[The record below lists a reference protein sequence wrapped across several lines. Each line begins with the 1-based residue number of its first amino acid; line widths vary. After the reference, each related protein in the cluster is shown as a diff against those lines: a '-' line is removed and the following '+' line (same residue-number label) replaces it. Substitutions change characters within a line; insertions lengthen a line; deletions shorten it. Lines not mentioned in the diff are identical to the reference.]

1 MSAKEFVTLG
11 IGASPGGIKSFILLG
26 LVSAGPSLQLDS
38 SHTWS
43 FTIDGVDVTDYVDPS
58 TVAMTDAEGAEVD
71 TLYLELV
78 DPSGL
83 LSLSDWQEII
93 WIIDPGTADE
103 IVWFGG
109 FVISPRSTTFS
120 GGQGYVWQL
129 KCEGYATLLA
139 RLPAGLRTWVDSYP
153 GAIVEDLLDQAGLTS
168 QDTEQGTLSY
178 VGNDTTTAVLKDTTQ
193 VWTDWSTIAGNA
205 AGYAAVVTNSDGT
218 VSWGYLGE
226 ETETAGEIEV
236 YTDLALTTR
245 GWNGVLPIAGSKT
258 ALSYHVRRGEL
269 FSGHRPINT
278 THVQTGDNALL
289 SFGTTADETVAQV
302 LARLA
307 KQLGWVWRVSAEAEL
322 YFGEAA
328 TNDPAPFNVSDG
340 ANATYVAGGYFPA
353 RADTFALSLA
363 NGMEISNR
371 VLIHGGAKASDET
384 QETFV
389 ADGVTRIYQLEHRNL
404 IDITVLVNGVVVAD
418 GTVWWNTFDD
428 RIVLVNYAEGW
439 IWFVEDF
446 LQNDDGI
453 TVIYRY
459 WIRLEYEQRDE
470 NSIIQRRQ
478 VFTYE
483 LTDPSITSE
492 ERAEEV
498 ATQYLADYGGGQ
510 RTGSFEVWRLGLRA
524 GQDVKLKFPGYG
536 INEGYTIRKLDCR
549 IDGSNTGLVVYV
561 EFGSRQMQ
569 LSQAVAGSGALTDDL
584 LRVGQ
589 IGPATNN
596 MSSSIAKPFSTDA
609 SLAKQYTALV
619 DGSSNDAELTLPA
632 AITRTGQS
640 ILVVRIDTSAYAVTI
655 VPAFG
660 ETINGGSSLS
670 VPHTGYAAVLCYS
683 DGLEWYGLELG
694 FQAGDLALGGIR
706 HRVAVKSSSYTLTSD
721 DHTLA
726 FSSTATATLPLAAGS
741 GQTYRI
747 IARPGVTVTIAPDG
761 SDTVKGAT
769 SQTIQDGED
778 MILTD
783 VAAGVW
789 E

>member
-1 MSAKEFVTLG
+1 M
-11 IGASPGGIKSFILLG
+11 
-26 LVSAGPSLQLDS
+26 PSLDS
-38 SHTWS
+38 AHTWS
-43 FTIDGVDVTDYVDPS
+43 FTIDGADVTDYVDPS

-78 DPSGL
+78 DPSGS

-109 FVISPRSTTFS
+109 FVIDPKRAAIS
-120 GGQGYVWQL
+120 GGQGSVWQL
-129 KCEGYATLLA
+129 KCEGYTTLLA

-178 VGNDTTTAVLKDTTQ
+178 VGNDTSTAVLKDTWQ
-193 VWTDWSTIAGNA
+193 VWTPWTTLSGN
-205 AGYAAVVTNSDGT
+205 AGYAVVVTNSDGT
-218 VSWGYLGE
+218 ITWGYLGSTTE
-226 ETETAGEIEV
+226 EVNEIEI
-236 YTDLALTTR
+236 YTDFALTTR
-245 GWNGVLPIAGSKT
+245 GWNGVLPVAGGKT
-258 ALSYHVRRGEL
+258 PASYHVRRGEL
-269 FSGHRPINT
+269 FSGHRPIDT

-289 SFGTTADETVAQV
+289 SFGTTPDETVAQV
-302 LARLA
+302 LIHLA

-353 RADTFALSLA
+353 RADTFALALA

-371 VLIHGGAKASDET
+371 VLIHGGAKASTET

-389 ADGVTRIYQLEHRNL
+389 ADGVTRIYQLDHRNL

-470 NSIIQRRQ
+470 DSIIKRRQ

-498 ATQYLADYGGGQ
+498 ATQLLADYGGGQ

-524 GQDVKLKFPGYG
+524 GQDVKLKFPSYG

-549 IDGSNTGLVVYV
+549 IDGSNTGLVVYC
-561 EFGSRQMQ
+561 EFGSRRMQ
-569 LSQAVAGSGALTDDL
+569 LSQVVAGSGAWTDDL
-584 LRVGQ
+584 LRLGQ
-589 IGPATNN
+589 LGPATNN
-596 MSSSIAKPFSTDA
+596 IRSSIAKPLAADA
-609 SLAKQYTALV
+609 VLAKQHTALV
-619 DGSSNDAELTLPA
+619 DGSSNDVELTLPA
-632 AITRTGQS
+632 AITRTGES
-640 ILVVRIDTSAYAVTI
+640 LLVVRIDTSAYAVTI

-670 VPHTGYAAVLCYS
+670 VSNSGYVGVLCYS
-683 DGLEWYGLELG
+683 DGVDWYGLRM
-694 FQAGDLALGGIR
+694 Q
-706 HRVAVKSSSYTLTSD
+706 
-721 DHTLA
+721 
-726 FSSTATATLPLAAGS
+726 
-741 GQTYRI
+741 
-747 IARPGVTVTIAPDG
+747 
-761 SDTVKGAT
+761 
-769 SQTIQDGED
+769 
-778 MILTD
+778 
-783 VAAGVW
+783 
-789 E
+789 